1 MNKHF
6 AANFFNLLIVL
17 MIGLAALVYWGKA
30 EFYKAG
36 PLQQAVF
43 VEVPRGGNVR
53 QLAKVLQ
60 EQGAITNSR
69 VMGIGADYTGM
80 STKLKFGNYEIPAGA
95 SMAEILEIVT
105 KGGRSSFRY
114 VARYNVRVASPAKLT
129 LRERTASD
137 GETVVLAS
145 FVVGEEVPAA
155 YTDLKVAKTP
165 ISYQI
170 SVAEGATSWQ
180 IVEALNAADFLGGP
194 LADVPAEGSLAPDTV
209 EVRVGSLRADIIEQM
224 KLAQSKILADAWA
237 SREADLPFKSPEE
250 ALILAS
256 IVEKETGVKSER
268 AEVAG
273 VFINRL
279 NKGMKLQTDPAVIY
293 GITQGKAPLG
303 RGLRRSELFK
313 KTAYNTYIIPA
324 LPPGPIAN
332 PGRKAIE
339 AVMHPADTKN
349 LYFVADGT
357 GGHVFSDSL
366 RKHNANVIKWRKIEA
381 ARRKAAQAA
390 GNN

>member
-1 MNKHF
+1 MRK
-6 AANFFNLLIVL
+6 LSKELV
-17 MIGLAALVYWGKA
+17 AL
-30 EFYKAG
+30 
-36 PLQQAVF
+36 
-43 VEVPRGGNVR
+43 
-53 QLAKVLQ
+53 
-60 EQGAITNSR
+60 GAISDNRIMS
-69 VMGIGADYTGM
+69 IGSDYTGK
-80 STKLKFGNYEIPAGA
+80 SSQLKFGNYEIPAGA

-105 KGGRSSFRY
+105 KAGRSSFRY
-114 VARYNVRVASPAKLT
+114 VARYNVRIANPAELT
-129 LRERTASD
+129 LRERTVGD
-137 GETVVLAS
+137 NGNTVLAS
-145 FVVGEEVPAA
+145 FVVGEAFPEVYAK
-155 YTDLKVAKTP
+155 LKAAKTP

-180 IVEALNAADFLGGP
+180 IVEALNAADFLDGP
-194 LADVPAEGSLAPDTV
+194 LADVPAEGSLAPNTV

-224 KLAQSKILADAWA
+224 KLAQDKILADAWA
-237 SREADLPFKSPEE
+237 GRADNLPFKSPEE
-250 ALILAS
+250 ALVLAS

-273 VFINRL
+273 VFVNRL
-279 NKGMKLQTDPAVIY
+279 NKGMKLQTDPTVIY

-303 RGLRRSELFK
+303 RGLRRSELSK

-339 AVMHPADTKN
+339 AVMNPAKTDN

-357 GGHVFSDSL
+357 GGHAFAASL
-366 RKHNANVIKWRKIEA
+366 RAHNANVIKWRKIEA